1 MNPKI
6 MLTYVDS
13 ICLCDKVFRERLEYL
28 QHSAD
33 CRVMRAY
40 RGEMSHSYVNDT
52 KVLQK
57 LANDATGAVNARDQV
72 IEDLQKQIE
81 ELKKKK

>member
-13 ICLCDKVFRERLEYL
+13 ICLCNEVFTERLKYL

-33 CRVMRAY
+33 CKVMRAY
-40 RGEMSHSYVNDT
+40 RGEMSHSYVNDS

-57 LANDATGAVNARDQV
+57 LANDATAAVQDRDQT
-72 IEDLQKQIE
+72 IESLQKQIQD
-81 ELKKKK
+81 LKKK

>member
-6 MLTYVDS
+6 QMYYIDS
-13 ICLCDKVFRERLEYL
+13 ICLCNEVFKERIKYL
-28 QHSAD
+28 QHSSD
-33 CRVMRAY
+33 CKVMRAY

-57 LANDATGAVNARDQV
+57 LANDATGAVEARDHT
-72 IEDLQKQIE
+72 IEQLQNQIE

>member
-6 MLTYVDS
+6 MLTYIDS
-13 ICLCDKVFRERLEYL
+13 ICLCEEVFKERIKYL
-28 QHSAD
+28 QHAAD
-33 CRVMRAY
+33 CKVMRAY

-57 LANDATGAVNARDQV
+57 LANDASGAVQARDETIDQ
-72 IEDLQKQIE
+72 LQKQIE